1 MTQKP
6 ENEVLKQRVDE
17 LEKESLDR
25 KLAEEKMLANEE
37 RCRTLF
43 ENSRDAIVI
52 TTREGEIV
60 DINEAALGL
69 FGYTGEEIM
78 GVSFRE
84 FYVRPE
90 DGQRFQQALEQ
101 KGSVLDYEVDL
112 LKKDGTKINCLLSVT
127 VRLAGDGAVLEYQG
141 IIRDISH
148 RKRSENALRESEE
161 RFRMLAEDAPFG
173 ISIMKPDQTFEYFN
187 PKFSEIFGY
196 TKEDLPDK
204 ETWFK
209 NAYPDEEYK
218 KKVVSAWTEDLVDR
232 IEIGQIKP
240 RIFKVRCKNNQYKIS
255 HFRAVALK
263 DGKQFLTYEDITARK
278 EAEDAILQS
287 KEHYQTLVEES
298 FDGVF
303 VQKGDKIIFANRRL
317 HEMLGYDEGELLGLD
332 HWLVYHPDY
341 QELTRGR
348 AQARMKGE
356 VVPSHYEVRMLRK
369 DGSCFYVDINA
380 RAIGFGGE
388 PGIQVWIKDITE
400 RRQAEKALRDSEQR
414 YRSVFENTGAATV
427 IIEEAEIISMMNT
440 EFKKLSGYSQDEVV
454 GKKRWTDF
462 VLSEDLEK
470 MEKYHATE
478 RENEGKAPTESE
490 FRFVDKQGKIK
501 NIINTVGMIPGTK
514 KRVASLMDVTF
525 RKQAEEAVR
534 QSEQRYRFLVDNVL
548 LGLFI
553 CEMPSGRFL
562 FLNEKISEI
571 FGYGVQEG
579 LNMSVWDIINPEE
592 HNLLRARID
601 GKIKGELPTS
611 DSVIYTAIKKDGSH
625 FRAEVNATPVTYQG
639 ISAMQGVVVDVTE
652 KELLEKQ
659 LQQAQK
665 MEAIGTLAG
674 GIAHDF
680 NNLLMAM
687 QGNTSLMLLDVDS
700 SHSHYEKLKNIEQY
714 VQRGADLTKQLLGF
728 ARGGKYEVKPT
739 DLNELM
745 MMSAEMFGRTKKEIV
760 IQSKYQQD
768 LWTVEVDQGQIEQVL
783 LNLYVNAWQAM
794 PGGGNLFIQ
803 TENVILDKTY
813 AKLFKLTPGKFVKIT
828 VMDTGVGM
836 DESISQKIFD
846 PFFTTKEMGRGTG
859 LGLASAYGII
869 KNHGGIIYVYSEIG
883 EGTTFNI
890 YLPASEK
897 EIIKEKETLEEILRA
912 TGTILL
918 VDDEE
923 MIIDVGGH
931 MLESLGFEVLIAR
944 NGKEAIEKYE
954 KNLGGIDLI
963 ILDMIMPGMGG
974 GEVYDNLKA
983 IDPDIKVLLSSGYSI
998 NGRAT
1003 EILDRGCNGF
1013 IQKPFDIK
1021 KLSNRIRKIIDGK

>member
-6 ENEVLKQRVDE
+6 DYEALKQRVDE
-17 LEKESLDR
+17 LERESLDHKR
-25 KLAEEKMLANEE
+25 AEEKIRENEE
-37 RCRTLF
+37 KYRTLF

-90 DGQRFQQALEQ
+90 DGQMFQRAIEQ

-127 VRLAGDGAVLEYQG
+127 VRLAGDGTVLEYQG

-148 RKRSENALRESEE
+148 RKRS
-161 RFRMLAEDAPFG
+161 
-173 ISIMKPDQTFEYFN
+173 Q
-187 PKFSEIFGY
+187 
-196 TKEDLPDK
+196 
-204 ETWFK
+204 
-209 NAYPDEEYK
+209 
-218 KKVVSAWTEDLVDR
+218 
-232 IEIGQIKP
+232 
-240 RIFKVRCKNNQYKIS
+240 
-255 HFRAVALK
+255 
-263 DGKQFLTYEDITARK
+263 
-278 EAEDAILQS
+278 DAILQS
-287 KEHYQTLVEES
+287 KERYQTLVEES

-303 VQKGDKIIFANRRL
+303 VQKGNEIIFANRRL
-317 HEMLGYDEGELLGLD
+317 HEMLGYDEGGLLGLD
-332 HWLVYHPDY
+332 HWLIYHPDY
-341 QELTRGR
+341 QELTKER
-348 AQARMKGE
+348 AQARMRGE
-356 VVPSHYEVRMLRK
+356 AVPSQYEVRLLRK
-369 DGSCFYVDINA
+369 DGSWFYGDINA
-380 RAIGFGGE
+380 RAIGFDGE

-400 RRQAEKALRDSEQR
+400 RREAEIALRDSEQR
-414 YRSVFENTGAATV
+414 YRSVFENTGTATV
-427 IIEEAEIISMMNT
+427 IIEEDKIISMMNT
-440 EFKKLSGYSQDEVV
+440 EFEKLSGYFQDEVV
-454 GKKRWTDF
+454 GKKRWTGF
-462 VLSEDLEK
+462 VVKEDLEK
-470 MEKYHATE
+470 METYHAKR
-478 RENEGKAPTESE
+478 RENGEEEPTEYE
-490 FRFVDKQGKIK
+490 FRFVDKHGNIK
-501 NIINTVGMIPGTK
+501 DVVNTVGMIPGTK
-514 KRVASLMDVTF
+514 KSVASLMDVTS
-525 RKQAEEAVR
+525 RKRAEEAVR
-534 QSEQRYRFLVDNVL
+534 QSEQRYRFLVENVL

-562 FLNEKISEI
+562 FLNQRIREI
-571 FGYGVQEG
+571 FGYRADEG
-579 LNMSVWDIINPEE
+579 LDKSIWDAIHPDE
-592 HNLLRARID
+592 HNLLKKRIEA
-601 GKIKGELPTS
+601 KIKGKLPPS

-625 FRAEVNATPVTYQG
+625 FRVEINASPVTYQG
-639 ISAMQGVVVDVTE
+639 ISAMQGVAVDVTE
-652 KELLEKQ
+652 KEILENQ
-659 LQQAQK
+659 LQQARK

-700 SHSHYEKLKNIEQY
+700 NHPHHEKLKNIEQY

-728 ARGGKYEVKPT
+728 ARGGKYEVRPT

-745 MMSAEMFGRTKKEIV
+745 MKSSEMFGRTKKEIT
-760 IQSKYQQD
+760 IHSKYQQG

-803 TENVILDKTY
+803 TENVILDETY
-813 AKLFKLTPGKFVKIT
+813 AKLFKLAPGKYVKIA

-836 DESISQKIFD
+836 DESTSQRIFD

-869 KNHGGIIYVYSEIG
+869 NNHGGVIYVYSEIG

-897 EIIKEKETLEEILRA
+897 EITTEKVPHEDLLRA

-923 MIIDVGGH
+923 MIIDVGGQ
-931 MLESLGFEVLIAR
+931 MLEKLGFEVLIAR
-944 NGKEAIEKYE
+944 NGKEAMEVYE
-954 KNLGGIDLI
+954 KNRDRIDI
-963 ILDMIMPGMGG
+963 VVLDMIMPGMGG
-974 GEVYDNLKA
+974 GETYDKLKENN
-983 IDPDIKVLLSSGYSI
+983 PDIKVLLSSGYSI
-998 NGRAT
+998 DGRAT
-1003 EILDRGCNGF
+1003 KILDRGCNGF
-1013 IQKPFDIK
+1013 IQKPFDIE
-1021 KLSNRIRKIIDGK
+1021 KLSHSIRKTIDRD

>member
-1 MTQKP
+1 MIQKP
-6 ENEVLKQRVDE
+6 DYEALKQRVDE

-25 KLAEEKMLANEE
+25 KLAEKKMLANEE

-112 LKKDGTKINCLLSVT
+112 LKKNGTKINCLLSVT
-127 VRLAGDGAVLEYQG
+127 VRLAGNGAVLEYQG

-148 RKRSENALRESEE
+148 RKRSE
-161 RFRMLAEDAPFG
+161 
-173 ISIMKPDQTFEYFN
+173 
-187 PKFSEIFGY
+187 
-196 TKEDLPDK
+196 
-204 ETWFK
+204 
-209 NAYPDEEYK
+209 
-218 KKVVSAWTEDLVDR
+218 
-232 IEIGQIKP
+232 
-240 RIFKVRCKNNQYKIS
+240 
-255 HFRAVALK
+255 H
-263 DGKQFLTYEDITARK
+263 
-278 EAEDAILQS
+278 AILQS

-303 VQKGDKIIFANRRL
+303 VQKGARIIFANRRL

-348 AQARMKGE
+348 AEARMKGE
-356 VVPSHYEVRMLRK
+356 AVPSHYEVRMLRK

-400 RRQAEKALRDSEQR
+400 HRQAEKALRDSEQR

-427 IIEEAEIISMMNT
+427 IIEEDEIISMMNT
-440 EFKKLSGYSQDEVV
+440 EFEKLSGYSQDEVV

-470 MEKYHATE
+470 TKKSQTI
-478 RENEGKAPTESE
+478 RIKNGGKASTEYE
-490 FRFVDKQGKIK
+490 FGFVDKQGNIK
-501 NIINTVGMIPGTK
+501 DTISTVGMIPGTK

-525 RKQAEEAVR
+525 RRQAEEAVR
-534 QSEQRYRFLVDNVL
+534 QSEQRYRFLVENVL

-571 FGYGVQEG
+571 FGYGVEEG
-579 LNMSVWDIINPEE
+579 LSMSIWDVVSPDEY
-592 HNLLRARID
+592 NLLRGRID
-601 GKIKGELPTS
+601 GKIKGELPPS
-611 DSVIYTAIKKDGSH
+611 DSVIYTAIKKDGSN

-639 ISAMQGVVVDVTE
+639 ISAMQGVVMDVTE

-680 NNLLMAM
+680 NNLLMAI
-687 QGNTSLMLLDVDS
+687 QGNTSLMLLGVDS
-700 SHSHYEKLKNIEQY
+700 SHSHYEKLINIEQY
-714 VQRGADLTKQLLGF
+714 VR
-728 ARGGKYEVKPT
+728 
-739 DLNELM
+739 
-745 MMSAEMFGRTKKEIV
+745 
-760 IQSKYQQD
+760 
-768 LWTVEVDQGQIEQVL
+768 
-783 LNLYVNAWQAM
+783 
-794 PGGGNLFIQ
+794 
-803 TENVILDKTY
+803 
-813 AKLFKLTPGKFVKIT
+813 
-828 VMDTGVGM
+828 
-836 DESISQKIFD
+836 
-846 PFFTTKEMGRGTG
+846 
-859 LGLASAYGII
+859 
-869 KNHGGIIYVYSEIG
+869 
-883 EGTTFNI
+883 
-890 YLPASEK
+890 
-897 EIIKEKETLEEILRA
+897 
-912 TGTILL
+912 
-918 VDDEE
+918 
-923 MIIDVGGH
+923 
-931 MLESLGFEVLIAR
+931 
-944 NGKEAIEKYE
+944 
-954 KNLGGIDLI
+954 
-963 ILDMIMPGMGG
+963 
-974 GEVYDNLKA
+974 
-983 IDPDIKVLLSSGYSI
+983 
-998 NGRAT
+998 
-1003 EILDRGCNGF
+1003 
-1013 IQKPFDIK
+1013 
-1021 KLSNRIRKIIDGK
+1021 